1 MCTLRASSFLSATT
15 SSSSHIILLYFFR
28 QPALLSVVSMN
39 SKPNVL
45 VTGVS
50 TGIGYSLVEVLVAEG
65 YHVFGSVRK
74 QADADR
80 LAATFGNSFTPLL
93 FDVTDEAAVK
103 HAAEQARASL
113 QDRVVENRNEVL

>member
-1 MCTLRASSFLSATT
+1 
-15 SSSSHIILLYFFR
+15 
-28 QPALLSVVSMN
+28 MN
-39 SKPNVL
+39 SKPDVL

-65 YHVFGSVRK
+65 YHVFGSVRR

-80 LAATFGNSFTPLL
+80 LAAKFGSSLTPLL

-103 HAAEQARASL
+103 QAAEQARASL
-113 QDRVVENRNEVL
+113 QARMDRSREEVL